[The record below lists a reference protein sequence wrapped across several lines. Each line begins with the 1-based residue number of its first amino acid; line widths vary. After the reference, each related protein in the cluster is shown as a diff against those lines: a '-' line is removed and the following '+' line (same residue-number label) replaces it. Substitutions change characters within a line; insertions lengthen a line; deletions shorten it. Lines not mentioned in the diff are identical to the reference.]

1 MKKILAVLLSLVLS
15 LTLLTACGGESSS
28 GSGSAS
34 GDTADGYTIGVVQ
47 YATHASLDNCY
58 NGFIE
63 GLKEAGIEEGVNLT
77 IDFVNAN
84 GSASDVE
91 LAAKN
96 MATKKPDLLLG
107 VATPAAMALYS
118 AAKDSD
124 IPVIFNAVSDPVSA
138 QLVNSLENPGNNC
151 TGTSDL
157 IPAEAMLKL
166 IKAFLP
172 DATTVGVLYTTS
184 EPNSL
189 TQLELLKAAAE
200 PLGLTIVEQGITHES
215 EVASG
220 AQALTAKGVDCIQN
234 TTDNNVVNNL
244 SVVLKAAE
252 DAGIPVFGSEVEQVR
267 NGCIACEGIDYL
279 ELGRQT
285 GLLAAKILKGEAT
298 AAETAVIQVS
308 DSTPAYNSAV
318 MEQFGITLPDSY
330 NNAEKVD

>member
-1 MKKILAVLLSLVLS
+1 MKKVFSILLSLVLS
-15 LTLLTACGGESSS
+15 LSLLTACGGGVSS
-28 GSGSAS
+28 GSDES
-34 GDTADGYTIGVVQ
+34 GAGDGYTIGVVQ
-47 YATHASLDNCY
+47 YAPHPSLDNCY
-58 NGFIE
+58 NGFIA
-63 GLKEAGIEEGVNLT
+63 GLKEAGIEEGKNLT
-77 IDFVNAN
+77 VEFVNAN
-84 GSASDVE
+84 GSSQDAE

-96 MATKKPDLLLG
+96 LATKKPDMLLG

-118 AAKDSD
+118 AAKGTD

-138 QLVNSLENPGNNC
+138 KLVNSLESPGNNC

-172 DATTVGVLYTTS
+172 DAAKVGVLYTTS

-189 TQLELLKAAAE
+189 AQLELLKTAAAS
-200 PLGLTIVEQGITHES
+200 LGLTIVEQGITNES

-220 AQALTAKGVDCIQN
+220 AQALVSKGVDCIQN

-244 SVVLKAAE
+244 SVVLKAAK
-252 DAGIPVFGSEVEQVR
+252 DAGIPVFGSEVEQVK

-298 AAETAVIQVS
+298 AADTAVIQVS
-308 DSTPAYNSAV
+308 DSSPAYSETV
-318 MEQFGITLPDSY
+318 MKEFGITLPDSY
-330 NNAEKVD
+330 KNAEKVD